1 MWLWLEQAIEAG
13 SYLTDPLRL
22 TSGDMS
28 ALASSAL
35 RFDGELTHYDTVRTY
50 ANNCAFALE
59 MLAEH
64 PNLQLI
70 LDKQN

>member
-1 MWLWLEQAIEAG
+1 MGIG
-13 SYLTDPLRL
+13 
-22 TSGDMS
+22 GG
-28 ALASSAL
+28 LAFMTTLGLMHL